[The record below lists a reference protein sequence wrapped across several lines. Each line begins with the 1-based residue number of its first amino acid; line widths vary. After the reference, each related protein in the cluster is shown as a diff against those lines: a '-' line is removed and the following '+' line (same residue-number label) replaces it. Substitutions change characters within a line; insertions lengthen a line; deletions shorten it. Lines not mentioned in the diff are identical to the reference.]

1 MPPGRSN
8 SLAPRCPV
16 GLMGADLQIRSSR
29 MSRRLAVFALA
40 LLLLEACGASGG
52 DGLPPTP
59 IVADFD
65 VQGHRGARGLSPE
78 NTLPAF
84 ETALDL
90 GVTTLELDLHFS
102 ADGQIVVW
110 HDPVVGP
117 DKCRLRDN
125 APSTIPD
132 PDDPRTHAE
141 RAVAALTS
149 DQLQW
154 FYCDRNP
161 SEGDFPEQ
169 VAEATELAGDDYR
182 VVTLVELF
190 EFVEKYRDSAVKSE
204 TQRATAA
211 TIRFNVETK
220 RRPDDPATIGDGF
233 DGITPGP
240 FELALVDLISRF
252 GLEDRV
258 IAQSFDH
265 RSLWA
270 VHSIAP
276 DLSLA
281 ALTPDRFTDLETL
294 AGNGASIWSPRYTS
308 LRSQDIEDAHRL
320 GLEVIPWTVNDP
332 ADFADMI
339 SMDVDGIITDRPD
352 LLLAHLGR

>member
-1 MPPGRSN
+1 
-8 SLAPRCPV
+8 
-16 GLMGADLQIRSSR
+16 MGADPQIRGSR
-29 MSRRLAVFALA
+29 MNRRLAVLALA
-40 LLLLEACGASGG
+40 LLLLDACGTSGG
-52 DGLPPTP
+52 DGLPPAP
-59 IVADFD
+59 IVAGFD
-65 VQGHRGARGLSPE
+65 VQGHRGARGLHPE
-78 NTLPAF
+78 NTLQAF

-102 ADGQIVVW
+102 ADGQVVVW
-110 HDPVVGP
+110 HDPVIGP
-117 DKCRLRDN
+117 EKCRLRDN

-141 RAVAALTS
+141 RAVAALTG

-154 FYCDRNP
+154 FQCDRNP
-161 SEGDFPEQ
+161 NEGDFPEQ
-169 VAEATELAGDDYR
+169 LAEATELAGNDFR

-190 EFVEKYRDSAVKSE
+190 EFVESYRDSPVKSE

-233 DGITPGP
+233 DGVEAGP
-240 FELALVDLISRF
+240 FELALLELVSRF
-252 GLEDRV
+252 DLEERIV
-258 IAQSFDH
+258 VQSFDH

-270 VHSIAP
+270 VHSASP
-276 DLSLA
+276 DLTLA
-281 ALTPDRFTDLETL
+281 ALTPNRFTDLETL

-320 GLEVIPWTVNDP
+320 GLQVIPWTVNDP
-332 ADFADMI
+332 ASFDDMI
-339 SMDVDGIITDRPD
+339 SMGVDGIITDRPD